1 MILLSKQQILFMH
14 KTLIERYGGIH
25 GVRDEGLLDSAINA
39 PFQSYGGVEFYP
51 GLPEKAAR
59 LGYGL
64 IQNHPFYDGNKRIGA
79 LAMLTLLDI
88 NGVVL
93 NTDSAEL
100 TASTLQVA
108 GGTMDEPAL
117 LTWVKSRLT
126 ARDVV

>member
-1 MILLSKQQILFMH
+1 MILLSKQQILLMH
-14 KTLIERYGGIH
+14 EALIERYGGIH

-79 LAMLTLLDI
+79 LAMLALLDI

-100 TASTLQVA
+100 TTVILHVA
-108 GGTMDEPAL
+108 DGTMDGPAL
-117 LTWVKSRLT
+117 LAWIKSRIT
-126 ARDVV
+126 AGDAG